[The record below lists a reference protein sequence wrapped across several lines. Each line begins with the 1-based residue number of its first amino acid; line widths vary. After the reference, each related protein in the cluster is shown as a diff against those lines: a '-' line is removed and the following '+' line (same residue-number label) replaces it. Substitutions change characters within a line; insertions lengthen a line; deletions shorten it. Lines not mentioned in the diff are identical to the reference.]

1 MVGMT
6 ARLKSLYLK
15 LGRIEKVFLI
25 LVVFAWVV
33 SYAAPASGFGLL
45 LTFAAWITGLI
56 VAVRLTKSGI
66 RKLIWRLRNRL
77 IVAYLFIALVP
88 IVLILALVAVSTY
101 GITGQIAIYLV
112 NSELDRRI
120 NILRGAAAAI
130 LDTPPERRR
139 EAVLRTQSFTQR
151 LFPATQV
158 LLRDGGEFRYP
169 ESAEI
174 SAPQAGWKST
184 SGIVVKGRQ
193 VYGSAFVNSGGT
205 QVVIMAPLAQNF
217 LSDLVPGIG
226 DVDLIF
232 SDTGS
237 RSRTG
242 LDSVARQQPKSSRGF
257 RVPAKNNFLDIQVNG
272 AAPVPILFWDAP
284 DKTNGDG
291 LLLVHTR
298 MSAVLGTVFGNN
310 IVVADLRYGQVI
322 WLLFLVTVTLFFI
335 VELISLV
342 IGVSITRTITSAV
355 HELYLGTRRVKEGD
369 FSHRIPVRGN
379 DQLAEL
385 GTSFN
390 TMTENLERLIVVAKE
405 KERLQS
411 ELEIAREV
419 QSQLFPKDVPDLETL
434 TLTGVCN
441 PARVVS
447 GDYYDF
453 MRLADTRLAFAIG
466 DVAGKGI
473 SAALLMAAIQST
485 MRMQLT
491 AEVPAAAA
499 AGNGGSRAR
508 FSPAAM
514 VARLNKQLYA
524 NTSPEKYATFYF
536 ALYEEQSHTLTYT
549 NAGHLPPILL
559 HGGAPQPLQVTG
571 TVVGAFPF
579 ARYEEKELELDSGDV
594 LVAYTDGI
602 VEPENEYGE
611 MFGEKRLTDLLLK
624 NADRDSQE
632 IIARVM
638 EAVQQWT
645 GETAEL
651 QDDMTILVA
660 RRP

>member
-1 MVGMT
+1 MA
-6 ARLKSLYLK
+6 ARLKTFYRSL
-15 LGRIEKVFLI
+15 GSAEKVFLVLFI
-25 LVVFAWVV
+25 LMWVF
-33 SYAAPASGFGLL
+33 SYLAPASGFGLL
-45 LTFAAWITGLI
+45 ITFAAWIAGFI
-56 VAVRLTKSGI
+56 VAVRLARSGI
-66 RKLIWRLRNRL
+66 KKVIWRLRNRL
-77 IVAYLFIALVP
+77 IVAYVFIAMVP

-101 GITGQIAIYLV
+101 GITGQIALYLV
-112 NSELDRRI
+112 NSELDRRT
-120 NILRGAAAAI
+120 NILRGAAGAI
-130 LDTPPERRR
+130 AHTPIAGRPE
-139 EAVLRTQSFTQR
+139 AIARTRDFTER
-151 LFPATQV
+151 LFPKADV
-158 LLRDGGEFRYP
+158 LVRDENGEHRYP
-169 ESAEI
+169 EGSTI
-174 SAPQAGWKST
+174 TLPKGWT
-184 SGIVVKGRQ
+184 NGSGVIDKGGQLYSWAYVTEGGSQ
-193 VYGSAFVNSGGT
+193 VE
-205 QVVIMAPLAQNF
+205 MLAPLDPVF

-226 DVDLIF
+226 DVDLRNF
-232 SDTGS
+232 SNAGS
-237 RSRTG
+237 G
-242 LDSVARQQPKSSRGF
+242 KGVVRGSF
-257 RVPAKNNFLDIQVNG
+257 SPPHATRIPPKNNALDIQVTG
-272 AAPVPILFWDAP
+272 GSPIPVLLWTAPGRKD
-284 DKTNGDG
+284 NRG

-310 IVVADLRYGQVI
+310 IFLGDMNYGQVI
-322 WLLFLVTVTLFFI
+322 WYLFLFTVTLFLI

-355 HELYLGTRRVKEGD
+355 HELYEGTRRVKEGD

-419 QSQLFPKDVPDLETL
+419 QSQLFPKDVPDLKTL
-434 TLTGVCN
+434 SLTGVCN

-453 MRLADTRLAFAIG
+453 MRLADSSLAFAIG

-485 MRMQLT
+485 MRVQIT
-491 AEVPAAAA
+491 AGAPSAN
-499 AGNGGSRAR
+499 GNGQKHLST
-508 FSPAAM
+508 AM
-514 VARLNKQLYA
+514 MVSGLNKQLYA
-524 NTSPEKYATFYF
+524 NTSPEKFATFF
-536 ALYEEQSHTLTYT
+536 FSLYEEGTETLTYT
-549 NAGHLPPILL
+549 NAGHLPPILV
-559 HGGAPQPLQVTG
+559 HQGVPQLLQVTG

-579 ARYEEKELELDSGDV
+579 ARYEEKQVKLEAGDM

-611 MFGEKRLTDLLLK
+611 MFGEQRLTDLLVK
-624 NADRDSQE
+624 NSDRDSHE
-632 IIARVM
+632 IIDRVM
-638 EAVQQWT
+638 EAVLQWS
-645 GETAEL
+645 GSSAEL